1 MNIPTAWTSQ
11 TMFSAS
17 HIWSHF
23 QTQTG
28 SPVGNT
34 GSNLCWSCLG
44 MGSVFSETTGKTP
57 SRQQWHWAHTHSF
70 SDNLWWLNQH
80 ISLIG
85 RIHVL
90 ATKISCYT
98 AAALAL
104 HTLLS
109 TGDVLGWTFF
119 AHSLVWPAYQAGR
132 GSPTWPQSRLSIT
145 NSNAIQ
151 SRLVTLLQRCFQFLQ
166 ESQQLKGPESST
178 RTRHA
183 NKFLRSWIFLKPE
196 NRHWASFQTT
206 F

>member
-1 MNIPTAWTSQ
+1 M
-11 TMFSAS
+11 
-17 HIWSHF
+17 
-23 QTQTG
+23 
-28 SPVGNT
+28 
-34 GSNLCWSCLG
+34 
-44 MGSVFSETTGKTP
+44 TTDDIGLTP
-57 SRQQWHWAHTHSF
+57 IHLEW
-70 SDNLWWLNQH
+70 WWLNQH

-132 GSPTWPQSRLSIT
+132 GSPSWPQSRLSIT

-196 NRHWASFQTT
+196 NRHWASFQHHILVSTSKILT
-206 F
+206 LLKRSSVPHKFMHYTVNRKHLEVHVFSETNYRIKHISSSS